1 MVLLIFNHR
10 AGPGQAPAVCAS
22 YQPVFASNDLSMESV
37 IRHLKQEIEYLGALA
52 EMYRLEGDAESRAA
66 ALAARAALERL
77 ICVTTPTTDE
87 PCPEFP
93 AAA

>member
-1 MVLLIFNHR
+1 MR
-10 AGPGQAPAVCAS
+10 
-22 YQPVFASNDLSMESV
+22 
-37 IRHLKQEIEYLGALA
+37 QEIEYLGALA

-77 ICVTTPTTDE
+77 ICATTPAKNQ
-87 PCPEFP
+87 PCPDFP

>member
-1 MVLLIFNHR
+1 MK
-10 AGPGQAPAVCAS
+10 
-22 YQPVFASNDLSMESV
+22 SV
-37 IRHLKQEIEYLGALA
+37 IRHLSQEIDYLGALA

-66 ALAARAALERL
+66 ALEARVALERL
-77 ICVTTPTTDE
+77 VCATTHSITK